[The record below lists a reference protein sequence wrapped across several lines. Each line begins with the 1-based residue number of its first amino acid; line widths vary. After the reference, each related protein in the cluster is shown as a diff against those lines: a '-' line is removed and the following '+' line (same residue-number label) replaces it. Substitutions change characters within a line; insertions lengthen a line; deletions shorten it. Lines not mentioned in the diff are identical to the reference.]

1 LRQPHEILGVPR
13 NASKDQ
19 IKAAYRRLAKLYHP
33 DFNSGDTIAEA
44 RFKEVTNAY
53 QQMSA
58 PKPEPLGMDRPRPQ
72 PQPGRAQPNGA
83 QNGANARGPFAGA
96 RSEPGSNAKGSAG
109 FRQRKSYQDAKE
121 DKTAAGSQ
129 SASGSADAKARPKQE
144 APHRE
149 APKQERAQTQ
159 TRERAR
165 TAQTRKGDFQD
176 ELNRAR
182 EGAQRGAEKTAER
195 PRTEEPETVNR
206 AKPEG
211 ESASAFA
218 GFFSGLRRAG
228 KQAVGGASGED
239 EDYTLTVSF
248 TDAALGAT
256 KRVKLASGKVLD
268 VKIPA
273 GLSEGQQIRLRGQGE
288 PGRFGSTR
296 GDALITVTIEPH
308 EDFERE
314 GLDISAN
321 VPIGLAEAILG
332 AKIRVKTLHGSVAV
346 TVPPGS
352 SSGRRLR
359 LQGQGIRPAGGGKA
373 GDHFATLQIVLP
385 DEIDPALKSFIAGW
399 AQGKGG
405 RENA

>member
-33 DFNSGDTIAEA
+33 DFNGGDTIAEA

-72 PQPGRAQPNGA
+72 PGRAQPNG
-83 QNGANARGPFAGA
+83 RSGPFAGA
-96 RSEPGSNAKGSAG
+96 QKEGDSRAG
-109 FRQRKSYQDAKE
+109 FRQRKSYQDANENK
-121 DKTAAGSQ
+121 
-129 SASGSADAKARPKQE
+129 SGSADAKASPKQE
-144 APHRE
+144 APRRE
-149 APKQERAQTQ
+149 APKQERAQNQ
-159 TRERAR
+159 NRERERA
-165 TAQTRKGDFQD
+165 AQSRKSDFQE
-176 ELNRAR
+176 ELNKAR
-182 EGAQRGAEKTAER
+182 EGAQRGAEKTADH
-195 PRTEEPETVNR
+195 PRTEEPETVSR

-288 PGRFGSTR
+288 PGRFGGTR

-308 EDFERE
+308 EEFERD

>member
-1 LRQPHEILGVPR
+1 MRQPHEILGVPR

-72 PQPGRAQPNGA
+72 PGRAQPNG
-83 QNGANARGPFAGA
+83 RSGPFAGA
-96 RSEPGSNAKGSAG
+96 QKEGDSRAG

-144 APHRE
+144 APRRD

-159 TRERAR
+159 TRERAH
-165 TAQTRKGDFQD
+165 TAQSRKSDFQD

-195 PRTEEPETVNR
+195 ARTEEPETVSR

-308 EDFERE
+308 EEFERE